1 MVLIRLLSFQILCT
15 FLWIDLFRL
24 IFAVT
29 LISCGECFHSKTSH
43 LYTYYH
49 FRGENSNR
57 LQYTHHPWDNLFAY
71 CFSTFFKREYDM
83 FRSPC
88 RPHLI
93 NIRLKWLIIN
103 RRLRSWFPFF
113 FWSSLCCVF
122 IWLQVLFYHSI
133 YFQKSTSIVT
143 NLSLRYHIGSDCSY
157 NGSLRRKI
165 MNVNLPATSMLA
177 QVTCFVRGEIFL
189 LFQGVFQVLLL
200 FTLWN

>member
-1 MVLIRLLSFQILCT
+1 MNVWSTVVLIRLLSFQILCT

-103 RRLRSWFPFF
+103 RLLWSWFPFF
-113 FWSSLCCVF
+113 FDLHSVVYLFGCKYCF
-122 IWLQVLFYHSI
+122 II
-133 YFQKSTSIVT
+133 
-143 NLSLRYHIGSDCSY
+143 
-157 NGSLRRKI
+157 
-165 MNVNLPATSMLA
+165 
-177 QVTCFVRGEIFL
+177 
-189 LFQGVFQVLLL
+189 L
-200 FTLWN
+200 FTFKRQLALLRICRWDITSVQIARIMGHWEEK